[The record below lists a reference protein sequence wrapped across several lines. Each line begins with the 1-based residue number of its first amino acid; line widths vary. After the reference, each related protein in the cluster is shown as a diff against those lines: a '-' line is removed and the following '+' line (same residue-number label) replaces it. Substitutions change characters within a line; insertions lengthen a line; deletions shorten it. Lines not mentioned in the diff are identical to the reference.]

1 MDTTGW
7 RRNVKDDR
15 ILGRFYH
22 GRWQGMPLNHIT
34 HRVRVQTR
42 IMTVLVFLQ
51 PSSQSDGLCQL
62 LRLRLL
68 YDAQKLQ
75 LSGT

>member
-1 MDTTGW
+1 MG
-7 RRNVKDDR
+7 
-15 ILGRFYH
+15 
-22 GRWQGMPLNHIT
+22 
-34 HRVRVQTR
+34 
-42 IMTVLVFLQ
+42 VLTFLQ
-51 PSSQSDGLCQL
+51 LASQSGGLCQL